1 MHPVVVLAGGL
12 GTRVAHLTGPDTP
25 KALLPL
31 DGRAF
36 VDFKLAGLAAQGVT
50 DVLMLV
56 GHGATPLRDHVGDG
70 RRFGMQVT
78 FVDDGPRLRGTAGAI
93 RAALGRIEGDFWVT
107 YGDTLLDVPM
117 GDVEARLAR
126 APELLGVMTVL
137 ANRDRWETSNVDVDW
152 PEGGGVDGGLVVS
165 YEKGGPPG
173 AHVHIDY
180 GMLLF
185 RRAAFAGVPGGPAYP
200 GPADLGDLLRDLI
213 GRRLLGAFEV
223 TERFHD
229 VGTEAAW
236 RETDEWVR
244 ARGLWSELERA
255 IAGRTGA

>member
-12 GTRVAHLTGPDTP
+12 GTRVAHLTGPDVP

-50 DVLMLV
+50 DVVMLV
-56 GHGATPLRDHVGDG
+56 GHGAGPLREHVGDG
-70 RRFGMQVT
+70 RRFGLQVA
-78 FVDDGPRLRGTAGAI
+78 FVDDGPALRGTAGAI
-93 RAALGRIEGDFWVT
+93 RAALDRITGDFWVT

-117 GDVEARLAR
+117 AGVEARLAR
-126 APELLGVMTVL
+126 EPELLGVMTVL
-137 ANRDRWETSNVDVDW
+137 ANRDRWETSNVDVERD
-152 PEGGGVDGGLVVS
+152 VDGGLVVA
-165 YEKGGPPG
+165 YEKGGTPG
-173 AHVHIDY
+173 AHVFIDY

-185 RRAAFAGVPGGPAYP
+185 RRAAFDGSADDSPD
-200 GPADLGDLLRDLI
+200 GPADLGDLVRALI
-213 GRRLLGAFEV
+213 GRRRLGAFEV
-223 TERFHD
+223 SERFHD

-244 ARGLWSELERA
+244 TRGLWSELERA
-255 IAGRTGA
+255 IAGRGGA